1 MSRTGS
7 LTVNYIAKN
16 KKDFLKRYLFLTLIF
31 IVLTAYVIFSAA
43 VGQATDRADKINLSS
58 NKISATL
65 TEQAFADGA
74 LKSELEKIDGV
85 SEVYTYA
92 SVLSFGGNKIY
103 INGEGKGFSGAFAV
117 NYADDLPEAYYEEAE
132 AKGIGPLI
140 TEGRLPE
147 SADEAV
153 CTQSFLRAAGI
164 ADYVGTRISLS
175 TAKADLANQTV
186 IENFIIRDVKI
197 VGVISDDYYSL
208 DVMQGQAVPEITVL
222 PQNID
227 FDNSVA
233 LMAELFLDSY
243 FGREDIAE
251 KAKALLPEN
260 CSVAALSSSEIMEGL
275 EAQRR
280 TVNAILLTGGI
291 LLAAAFT
298 AASVYET
305 LAAAKNGRHSLSV
318 LLTQG
323 MNLKQLF
330 IVVFTGTLAAAFA
343 AFMTSAIVGA
353 ALNYIIY
360 DSVTEVITAEGFVN
374 WGAYGTG
381 AGITA
386 ALALAISLLVA
397 GINRMAFGKSKYK
410 QEN

>member
-1 MSRTGS
+1 M
-7 LTVNYIAKN
+7 
-16 KKDFLKRYLFLTLIF
+16 
-31 IVLTAYVIFSAA
+31 
-43 VGQATDRADKINLSS
+43 
-58 NKISATL
+58 
-65 TEQAFADGA
+65 
-74 LKSELEKIDGV
+74 
-85 SEVYTYA
+85 
-92 SVLSFGGNKIY
+92 
-103 INGEGKGFSGAFAV
+103 
-117 NYADDLPEAYYEEAE
+117 
-132 AKGIGPLI
+132 
-140 TEGRLPE
+140 
-147 SADEAV
+147 
-153 CTQSFLRAAGI
+153 
-164 ADYVGTRISLS
+164 
-175 TAKADLANQTV
+175 
-186 IENFIIRDVKI
+186 
-197 VGVISDDYYSL
+197 GVISDDYYSL

-233 LMAELFLDSY
+233 LMAELYLESY
-243 FGREDIAE
+243 FGREAIAE
-251 KAKALLPEN
+251 KVKAILPEN

-343 AFMTSAIVGA
+343 AFMTSTIVGA
-353 ALNYIIY
+353 ALNYLIY
-360 DSVTEVITAEGFVN
+360 RSVTGNIAAAGFVN

>member
-1 MSRTGS
+1 M
-7 LTVNYIAKN
+7 
-16 KKDFLKRYLFLTLIF
+16 
-31 IVLTAYVIFSAA
+31 
-43 VGQATDRADKINLSS
+43 
-58 NKISATL
+58 
-65 TEQAFADGA
+65 
-74 LKSELEKIDGV
+74 
-85 SEVYTYA
+85 
-92 SVLSFGGNKIY
+92 
-103 INGEGKGFSGAFAV
+103 
-117 NYADDLPEAYYEEAE
+117 
-132 AKGIGPLI
+132 
-140 TEGRLPE
+140 
-147 SADEAV
+147 
-153 CTQSFLRAAGI
+153 
-164 ADYVGTRISLS
+164 
-175 TAKADLANQTV
+175 
-186 IENFIIRDVKI
+186 
-197 VGVISDDYYSL
+197 GVISDDYYSL

-251 KAKALLPEN
+251 KAKTLLPEN

-280 TVNAILLTGGI
+280 TIRRTINAILLTGGI

-305 LAAAKNGRHSLSV
+305 LAAAKNGRHFLSV

-330 IVVFTGTLAAAFA
+330 IVVFTGTLTAAFA
-343 AFMTSAIVGA
+343 AFMTSTIVGA
-353 ALNYIIY
+353 ALNYLIY
-360 DSVTEVITAEGFVN
+360 RSVTGNIAAAGFVN
-374 WGAYGTG
+374 WAAYGIS

-386 ALALAISLLVA
+386 ALALAISLLAA
-397 GINRMAFGKSKYK
+397 GINRLAFGKSKYK

>member
-1 MSRTGS
+1 MSVTGN
-7 LTVNYIAKN
+7 LTVDYL
-16 KKDFLKRYLFLTLIF
+16 KKGKKELVKRYLFLTVIF
-31 IVLTAYVIFSAA
+31 IVLSAYVVFSAA
-43 VGQATDRADKINLSS
+43 VGQATEMADKTNLSS
-58 NKISATL
+58 NKISVTL
-65 TEQAFADGA
+65 TEQAFSDEA
-74 LKSELEKIDGV
+74 LKSELEKIEGV
-85 SEVYTYA
+85 SEAYTYA
-92 SVLSFGGNKIY
+92 VLMSLNGNKVY
-103 INGEGKGFSGAFAV
+103 INGEGKAFTGGFAV
-117 NYADDLPEAYYEEAE
+117 NYANDMPEAYYEEAE

-164 ADYVGTRISLS
+164 SEYEGVTISLS

-186 IENFIIRDVKI
+186 TENFIVRDVKI
-197 VGVISDDYYSL
+197 VGVISDEYYSL

-233 LMAELFLDSY
+233 LMAELYLESY
-243 FGREDIAE
+243 FGREAIAE
-251 KAKALLPEN
+251 KVKAILPEN
-260 CSVAALSSSEIMEGL
+260 CSVAVLSSSEVMEGL
-275 EAQRR
+275 EGQRR
-280 TVNAILLTGGI
+280 TVTAILLTGGI

-343 AFMTSAIVGA
+343 AFITSAIVGA
-353 ALNYIIY
+353 ALNYLIY
-360 DSVTEVITAEGFVN
+360 RSVTGNIAAAGFVN